1 MNIIQTY
8 LFMMF
13 AGECHS
19 TTNKQTNKNKSAHK
33 SQLNRLILE
42 HRSQPFL
49 NLFPFCFGEV
59 SEKVTRLSKVL
70 KLLF

>member
-19 TTNKQTNKNKSAHK
+19 TTNKQKQKSAHI